1 MIVMLFT
8 IRPVTATDI
17 ELLQEISIETFRDTY
32 AAFNTEADM
41 QLHIEQKFN
50 RQELLEETQTKGDQF
65 FIAEKENVAAGYIK
79 LRSSENPEGIDD
91 RRHMELERIY
101 ARKTFQGLGLGKLL
115 IDKAS
120 SFAKEIGC
128 EVLWL
133 GVWKQNEKAL
143 QFYKRN
149 GFEIFGEQIFTL
161 GSDDQVDWLMK
172 KELV

>member
-1 MIVMLFT
+1 MTFA
-8 IRPVTATDI
+8 IRLVTANDI

-32 AAFNTEADM
+32 TAFNTEADM
-41 QLHIEQKFN
+41 QLHVEQKFN
-50 RQELLEETQTKGDQF
+50 MQRLLQEVQTSGDRF
-65 FIAEKENVAAGYIK
+65 FIAEKADEPAGYIK
-79 LRSSENPEGIDD
+79 LRTSEKPESLDGLK
-91 RRHMELERIY
+91 HMELERIY
-101 ARKTFQGLGLGKLL
+101 ARKMFQGQGLGKIL
-115 IDKAS
+115 IDKALL
-120 SFAKEIGC
+120 FAKESGC

-172 KELV
+172 KELL